1 MNTEI
6 IQVDSNHP
14 DEAAMKRAGA
24 LIAAGELVA
33 FPTETV
39 YGLGGDALDPEA
51 SGKIYAA
58 KGRPS
63 DNPLIVH
70 IAEIKDLE
78 RVAETVPEEARRLAD
93 AFWPGPLTIIVRKN
107 DRVPYATTGGM
118 DTVAVR
124 MPNHPVALALIRESG
139 RLIAAPSANTS
150 GRPSPTEAA
159 HVAEDLTGKIPM
171 ILDGGPVGIG
181 IESTIID
188 LTEEQ
193 PMVLRP
199 GYITPQMLSE
209 VIGREVIIDPGILA
223 LDDTKRPKAPGMKY
237 KHYAPKADMVIVEG
251 DETGVITKIK
261 ALTAGQKA
269 AGKRVAVI
277 ASDETKAQYGDIL
290 CEKQESGDMNA
301 QKAWIGRTPDAGSAD
316 VILSMGSRTDEDS
329 IARHLYHILRECD
342 ELGVDVIYS
351 ESFST
356 PRIGNAIMNRL
367 LKAAGH
373 QVIQAPSA
381 SNEIGN

>member
-1 MNTEI
+1 
-6 IQVDSNHP
+6 
-14 DEAAMKRAGA
+14 
-24 LIAAGELVA
+24 
-33 FPTETV
+33 
-39 YGLGGDALDPEA
+39 
-51 SGKIYAA
+51 
-58 KGRPS
+58 
-63 DNPLIVH
+63 
-70 IAEIKDLE
+70 
-78 RVAETVPEEARRLAD
+78 
-93 AFWPGPLTIIVRKN
+93 
-107 DRVPYATTGGM
+107 M

-139 RLIAAPSANTS
+139 CLIAAPSANTS

-159 HVAEDLTGKIPM
+159 HVAEDLSGKIPM

-251 DETGVITKIK
+251 DETCVITKIK
-261 ALTAGQKA
+261 ELTAGQKA

-277 ASDETKAQYGDIL
+277 ASDETKAQYG
-290 CEKQESGDMNA
+290 EA
-301 QKAWIGRTPDAGSAD
+301 QKPQTERMPDAGSAD

-342 ELGVDVIYS
+342 ELNVDVIYS

-356 PRIGNAIMNRL
+356 PRIGSAIMNRL

-373 QVIQAPSA
+373 QVIQA
-381 SNEIGN
+381 